1 MSDSSVQAKYPN
13 AKWFDS
19 NYSGTESGTFD
30 QPYSSITTAISNT
43 GTDPSDDAVVA
54 IKSGEHNVTQIS
66 YSKSI
71 RFVGVGKNAVIHTT
85 GSSYGG
91 GINGGTTGANRFLYL
106 ETFTLTHNNTA
117 NTYGVIRLPGD
128 SGNSDNG
135 LIAQGCRF
143 MALDARIADTSPW
156 RGWFMCHDNQPYSE
170 NSLNVTDCEFYTGS
184 QTTAHGL
191 VLSGSTN
198 EDGFGNVTFNR
209 CTIYIP
215 SSSISAG
222 KVFYQSGSSLFNYSV
237 KNTIIYGGNG
247 DEVLGY
253 TSGSVSTDLSNNCF
267 YNTSYSSSSTG
278 IGSNNIFENPLFVD
292 ATNSTLLDKDFRLR
306 PGSPCI
312 SAGTEA

>member
-1 MSDSSVQAKYPN
+1 MSDASVRAKYPN

-43 GTDPSDDAVVA
+43 GTDPNDDAVVA
-54 IKSGEHNVTQIS
+54 IKSGEHNVSQIT

-71 RFVGVGKNAVIHTT
+71 RFVGVGKDAVIHTT
-85 GSSYGG
+85 GASYGG
-91 GINGGTTGANRFLYL
+91 GITTASTGANRFLYL
-106 ETFTLTHNNTA
+106 ETFTLTHNSTT
-117 NTYGVIRLPGD
+117 NTYGVIKLPGD
-128 SGNSDNG
+128 GGNSDNV
-135 LIAQGCRF
+135 LVAQGCRF
-143 MALDARIADTSPW
+143 MALDARIANSSPW
-156 RGWFMCHDNQPYSE
+156 RGWFMCHDAAPYVE

-191 VLSGSTN
+191 VLGGSNN
-198 EDGFGNVTFNR
+198 EDGFGSVTFNR

-222 KVFYQSGSSLFNYSV
+222 KIFYQSGSSLINYSV

-247 DEVLGY
+247 DEVLGH
-253 TSGSVSTDLSNNCF
+253 TSGSASTTLSNNCF
-267 YNTSYSSSSTG
+267 FNTSYSSSSSG
-278 IGSNNIFENPLFVD
+278 IGTNNIFSDPLFID
-292 ATNSTLLDKDFRLR
+292 ATNSTFLDKDFRLR

-312 SAGTEA
+312 SAGTV